1 MEYLIIDGYNV
12 IGGWPELAAIM
23 KHSPEDARHL
33 LLEALR
39 EYQSYT
45 GQHIILVF
53 DAYRSKGAKKV
64 QHFPGLEV
72 RYTDYGQTADSMIES
87 LVSRLTERKE
97 PVGVV
102 TSDWAQQQIVLGKG
116 ARRWSSREF
125 ILEVKKTYGNISRD
139 ASRTRLDRPT
149 TELGNRIDL
158 KAREILLKMAERKD
172 QP

>member
-53 DAYRSKGAKKV
+53 DAYRSKGAKET

-72 RYTDYGQTADSMIES
+72 RYTDFGQTADSLIES

-97 PVGVV
+97 SV
-102 TSDWAQQQIVLGKG
+102 
-116 ARRWSSREF
+116 
-125 ILEVKKTYGNISRD
+125 
-139 ASRTRLDRPT
+139 
-149 TELGNRIDL
+149 
-158 KAREILLKMAERKD
+158 
-172 QP
+172 